1 MEENKQ
7 LIRQSNVLTESR
19 YDFDPIE
26 KRCIYTIIQKVR
38 KDYVEGQRSL
48 FDNMLVHLQ
57 PSALLQIVDAK
68 HTKQAKDALNRL
80 RKRDIEIENDKMWL
94 ICGFINWAKFE
105 KENNVWTVEVSSQ
118 IMPYLVELAA
128 KYTEY
133 SLTVAIS
140 LKSKWAQ
147 RFYELCCQYKNNN
160 NGYFGKTIDQL
171 RQMFMLEDKYPK
183 LPDFKTKVINKA
195 QKELKEAY
203 DKGQCDVWFDYFQ
216 KGKGADARFDFIIH
230 TKESDIKQTELWEN
244 MKTQTI
250 YIVKV
255 LQLTYKTDPKFV
267 KRVTN
272 ELQINPDLL
281 HPMFDKITKL
291 QKDFKGGEFAKLLR
305 WVIKEDFKIQ

>member
-1 MEENKQ
+1 MRLAFLNFNECSHSIYYRIDKSGSILINASSKQ
-7 LIRQSNVLTESR
+7 PSVIFLGSFYSALTSFTSCIIKLNSVKESLPPPKKTKEIIRPEAKSVNVLDVAYELR
-19 YDFDPIE
+19 DEIE
-26 KRCIYTIIQKVR
+26 KLKTHKINPLLYFFIEFCKCHRINIYDMHPLDIR
-38 KDYVEGQRSL
+38 KNFMTFIYHKPYFTSVANPIKDMSKESVN
-48 FDNMLVHLQ
+48 DNE
-57 PSALLQIVDAK
+57 
-68 HTKQAKDALNRL
+68 TR
-80 RKRDIEIENDKMWL
+80 
-94 ICGFINWAKFE
+94 
-105 KENNVWTVEVSSQ
+105 
-118 IMPYLVELAA
+118 
-128 KYTEY
+128 
-133 SLTVAIS
+133 
-140 LKSKWAQ
+140 
-147 RFYELCCQYKNNN
+147 
-160 NGYFGKTIDQL
+160 
-171 RQMFMLEDKYPK
+171 
-183 LPDFKTKVINKA
+183 KTKVINKA

-216 KGKGADARFDFIIH
+216 KGKASDARFDFIIH

-305 WVIKEDFKIQ
+305 WVLKEDFKIQ